1 LGLSPTQ
8 KNELNDALQKAFDPE
23 GFDRMLTLRLDKK
36 RHNIVSSQEFPE
48 IVFQVIEAAERENWT
63 ADLVRGALEANPG
76 NPQLLD
82 FISKNPAYDPKI
94 TKEQGQ
100 GIKDVVT
107 EAQEIVNKRLGF
119 LRSSFELAL
128 QNIDVMTA
136 YKKLHDELHNL
147 IFAVFPLV
155 EDAARLLP
163 DGKDARSNLAKYDK
177 TLRTAIETMRQAG
190 QSEGVEAEEAQWIGQ
205 LDLGRKELKAVLD
218 DFDKENLQTA
228 LQKIRDVLE
237 TQPTHVNQKLWRA
250 MNSENSR
257 LPELIKVL
265 EEVMTYL
272 KDGPP
277 ERRVK
282 FETGIQSLK
291 TLTAKLEALINEHDT
306 WQDVIDRLPEIGD
319 WIGSD
324 LSKFKARWEKV
335 RAKLAPFYVSKT
347 DEETAADLEKA
358 DGLIEKALSSAEG
371 PAPAAPF
378 DASLFEDYRVKAAW
392 RFYDVDGMLLE
403 RCEYLRDIRNQVL

>member
-1 LGLSPTQ
+1 LGLNPTQ
-8 KNELNDALQKAFDPE
+8 KKELNDALQNAFDPD

-36 RHNIVSSQEFPE
+36 RHNIVSDQEFPE
-48 IVFQVIEAAERENWT
+48 IVFQVIETAERENWT
-63 ADLVRGALEANPG
+63 ADLVRGALETNPG

-82 FISKNPAYDPKI
+82 FVARNPAYDPKI
-94 TKEQGQ
+94 TAEQGQ
-100 GIKDVVT
+100 GITATLKKT
-107 EAQEIVNKRLGF
+107 QELLDKQLGF

-128 QNIDVMTA
+128 QNIDVMSA

-163 DGKDARSNLAKYDK
+163 EGKDARSNLAKYDK
-177 TLRTAIETMRQAG
+177 TLRTAIEGMRQAA
-190 QSEGVEAEEAQWIGQ
+190 QHEGVEAEESEWIGQ
-205 LDLGRKELKAVLD
+205 LDLGRKELKTVLD
-218 DFDKENLQTA
+218 DFDKENLETA

-265 EEVMTYL
+265 EEVLTYL

-277 ERRVK
+277 ERRAK

-324 LSKFKARWEKV
+324 LSKFKTRWQRV
-335 RAKLAPFYVSKT
+335 RAKIAPFYVGKT

-358 DGLIEKALSSAEG
+358 DALIEKALSTAES
-371 PAPAAPF
+371 PAPAVPF

-403 RCEYLRDIRNQVL
+403 RCEYLRDIRNQLL

>member
-1 LGLSPTQ
+1 MGLNPTQ
-8 KNELNDALQKAFDPE
+8 KKDLNDALQKAFDPD

-36 RHNIVSSQEFPE
+36 RHNIVSDQEFPE

-63 ADLVRGALEANPG
+63 ADLVRGALEANPAS
-76 NPQLLD
+76 PQLLD
-82 FISKNPAYDPKI
+82 FVARNTAYNPSI
-94 TKEQGQ
+94 TKKQGE
-100 GIKDVVT
+100 GIAEILT
-107 EAQEIVNKRLGF
+107 ETQELLNKRLGF
-119 LRSSFELAL
+119 LRSSFELSL
-128 QNIDVMTA
+128 QNIDVMSA
-136 YKKLHDELHNL
+136 YKKLHDQLHNL

-155 EDAARLLP
+155 QDAAHLLP
-163 DGKDARSNLAKYDK
+163 EGKDARSNLAKYDK
-177 TLRTAIETMRQAG
+177 TLRTAIAEMREAAQR
-190 QSEGVEAEEAQWIGQ
+190 QGVEAEESEWISQ

-218 DFDKENLQTA
+218 DFDKENLETA

-265 EEVMTYL
+265 EEVLTYL

-277 ERRVK
+277 EQKVK

-324 LSKFKARWEKV
+324 LSKFKTRWQKV
-335 RAKLAPFYVSKT
+335 RTKIAPFYIGKT

-358 DGLIEKALSSAEG
+358 DRKG
-371 PAPAAPF
+371 
-378 DASLFEDYRVKAAW
+378 VK
-392 RFYDVDGMLLE
+392 
-403 RCEYLRDIRNQVL
+403 